1 MHKPLWVRWHAF
13 VMDARVSK
21 VREVTDDYVDDERIA
36 GRRLHIEWLFAGK
49 MHEISALLS
58 HVTLIDRADAEAMMR
73 DSMREEVLRWL
84 KEQQD

>member
-13 VMDARVSK
+13 VMDKRVSK
-21 VREVTDDYVDDERIA
+21 VREVTDDYVDDDRIA
-36 GRRLHIEWLFAGK
+36 GRRLRIEWLFGGK

-73 DSMREEVLRWL
+73 DSMREEVIRWL
-84 KEQQD
+84 GEQQD